1 VPVIVYPWRETVA
14 GLAMTG
20 ALALPSSAP
29 ATGGLTIYPGKSIDT
44 APIRVHTS
52 AGCPDQADTYYATAK
67 GHGFPAAG
75 LIVTAPTAAGM
86 SHTAGFDAYFA
97 ETLKDFADD
106 NHTTLEGT
114 YDVTVFCIDS
124 FSQNSFAE
132 FTGSLHFTTP
142 TTYEAVG
149 AAMPPPQST
158 SSPPV
163 VAAPGVP
170 PPGATLVPGGAPP
183 AATTRPAVPTA
194 ERAATPTKSG
204 GTPWSWLAAGLVA
217 IVAAAFEGGRRVGL
231 RGAGSAP
238 AAPAPAARSTNRE
251 PSRKPAQNKPPQNK
265 STSQKASR
273 DNRGTDRTVRS
284 GRATGR

>member
-1 VPVIVYPWRETVA
+1 MSVYRWRETLA
-14 GLAMTG
+14 GLAITG

-67 GHGFPAAG
+67 GHGFPDAG

-106 NHTTLEGT
+106 NHTTLQGT

-132 FTGSLHFTTP
+132 FNGSLRFTTP
-142 TTYEAVG
+142 TTYEAIG
-149 AAMPPPQST
+149 AAMPSAPST
-158 SSPPV
+158 SGPPA
-163 VAAPGVP
+163 VAAPVAPSRG
-170 PPGATLVPGGAPP
+170 GAAEVPGSTGTTHP
-183 AATTRPAVPTA
+183 AAPVA
-194 ERAATPTKSG
+194 ERPVPRASSST
-204 GTPWSWLAAGLVA
+204 GTPVGRLALWLAVGLVA
-217 IVAAAFEGGRRVGL
+217 VMAAFESGRRLGL
-231 RGAGSAP
+231 RT
-238 AAPAPAARSTNRE
+238 ARNARKTN
-251 PSRKPAQNKPPQNK
+251 
-265 STSQKASR
+265 
-273 DNRGTDRTVRS
+273 RTVRS